1 VASAVRFHAGRIGDQ
16 PAIVCA
22 GQGLSYTRLY
32 REACRVAHA
41 LRDEGVPERGRVA
54 YLGKESVHYYEVFFG
69 CALSGTVLV
78 PINWRLTPAEV
89 EHVLRDSDS
98 EVLFVD
104 RDLLQAAGKV
114 VAASPR
120 LRAVVVLDAGTTGEA
135 GGTGAAGGAGEQR
148 FDGWKAG
155 RPQEDPGID
164 TDPEDPIVQL
174 YTSGT
179 TGLPKGVVL
188 AQRSLFKI
196 RDALAKEGLD
206 WIDWR
211 PGDVSLIGIPG
222 FHVGGIWWA
231 MQGFSAGATNVA
243 MPRFDSGVAVG
254 LIRELGVTTA
264 CMVPSMLRLL
274 LGEPGSGPDDF
285 RTLRK
290 VVYGGSPISETLL
303 TECLETFGCDMAQ
316 IYGLTETGNTA
327 VCLPP
332 ADHVPGNPRMRA
344 AGRPYPGVQVKIID
358 SDGAPVPTGT
368 VGEVCLHSPANMLE
382 YWRQPEATART
393 LVDGW
398 IHTGDAGRLDE
409 DGYVYIQDRIKDLI
423 IVAGENIYP
432 AEIENVLAKHPAVAD
447 AAVVGVPDDR
457 FGEAV
462 HAFVVL
468 RPGAEAGPRVLLEFL
483 RDRIAAFKIPS
494 RFEFV
499 DQVPRNPSGKI
510 LRRELRDRL
519 WQGRDRKVN

>member
-1 VASAVRFHAGRIGDQ
+1 VYFAQLQTVAAAIEFHAGRIPDH

-22 GQGLSYTRLY
+22 GRRLSYARLY

-41 LRDEGVPERGRVA
+41 LRAEGVRARARVA
-54 YLGKESVHYYEVFFG
+54 YLGQESIHYYEAFFG

-78 PINWRLTPAEV
+78 PINWRLTPVEV
-89 EHVLRDSDS
+89 EHILRDSGS
-98 EVLFVD
+98 ELLFVD
-104 RDLLQAAGKV
+104 RALLRTVGTV
-114 VAASPR
+114 VAVSSQ
-120 LRAVVVLDAGTTGEA
+120 LRTVVVLD
-135 GGTGAAGGAGEQR
+135 GAADAPSEDTEDTEDTEGVGGVQ
-148 FDGWKAG
+148 DVDVWKLDVWKAA
-155 RPQEDPGID
+155 QLESAPGIV
-164 TDPEDPIVQL
+164 TDPEYPLVQL

-196 RDALAKEGLD
+196 RDALAKESLD

-211 PGDVSLIGIPG
+211 SGDVSLIGIPG

-231 MQGFSAGATNVA
+231 MQGFSAGVTNVA
-243 MPRFDSGVAVG
+243 MPRFDSRIAVG
-254 LIRELGVTTA
+254 LIRDLGVTTA

-285 RTLRK
+285 RTLCK
-290 VVYGGSPISETLL
+290 IVYGGSPISEALL
-303 TECLETFGCDMAQ
+303 TECLEVFGCDMAQ

-332 ADHVPGNPRMRA
+332 ADHVPGSPRMRA

-358 SDGAPVPTGT
+358 SDGAPVPSGT
-368 VGEVCLHSPANMLE
+368 VGEVCLNSPANMLE
-382 YWRQPEATART
+382 YWRQPEATAET

-398 IHTGDAGRLDE
+398 IHTGDAGYLDE
-409 DGYVYIQDRIKDLI
+409 DGYLFIRDRIKDLI

-432 AEIENVLAKHPAVAD
+432 AEIEDVLAKHPAVAD

-462 HAFVVL
+462 QAFVAL
-468 RPGAEAGPRVLLEFL
+468 RPGAQAGPRDMLEFL
-483 RDRIAAFKIPS
+483 R
-494 RFEFV
+494 
-499 DQVPRNPSGKI
+499 G
-510 LRRELRDRL
+510 ELRDRH
-519 WQGRDRKVN
+519 WRGRDRKVN